1 MKIQRLRKYSRVLL
15 TMLMIVHIVSWYILE
30 IHVAGS
36 IGIEAFF
43 SGLSR
48 GVINAGFIFWIL
60 VFVSALLLGRAFCGW
75 FCWFGGYIEL
85 AEWGIS
91 DKLKIKIP
99 HRMPLYLGA
108 IPFVGLG
115 LKIYSAL
122 LVNWIKDFPTKIT
135 FHLTDVEPWGGQQTG
150 ISILITLIIYAPVLF
165 YVFGHRAWCRYL
177 CPIGALLKV
186 FSIVGLG
193 KVRLMSDE
201 CIGCETCNRSCDMQ
215 VDVIGELRA
224 HGEVR
229 DFNCIRCLKCTD
241 MCPNGA
247 IGFNLS
253 SGEGALSADI
263 VARVELA
270 SLKRRKSSG
279 FDVVIAVMY
288 IGVIVVM
295 NLMGVRQNAPQ
306 EVKVLMG
313 PGLLILIYGLVWI
326 VYKASSR
333 FGFGFRG

>member
-1 MKIQRLRKYSRVLL
+1 MLL
-15 TMLMIVHIVSWYILE
+15 MTTHVVTWYILD

-60 VFVSALLLGRAFCGW
+60 AFVSALLLGRAFCGW

-85 AEWGIS
+85 VEWGIS

-99 HRMPLYLGA
+99 HRVQLYLGV
-108 IPFVGLG
+108 IPFVGLA

-122 LVNWIKDFPTKIT
+122 LVNWIKDFPTT
-135 FHLTDVEPWGGQQTG
+135 FSFHLADVEPWGGQQTG
-150 ISILITLIIYAPVLF
+150 ISILITLIMFGPVLF
-165 YVFGHRAWCRYL
+165 FVLGRRAWCRYL

-186 FSIVGLG
+186 LSIVGLS

-215 VDVIGELRA
+215 VDVIGELKA

-229 DFNCIRCLKCTD
+229 DLNCIRCLRCTD
-241 MCPNGA
+241 ECPKDA
-247 IGFNLS
+247 ISFNLS
-253 SGEGALSADI
+253 RGKGVLSSDVA
-263 VARVELA
+263 ARVEPA
-270 SLKRRKSSG
+270 SLKRRKSSV
-279 FDVVIAVMY
+279 FDLSIAALW

-295 NLMGVRQNAPQ
+295 NLVGVRQNAPQ
-306 EVKVLMG
+306 ELKVLMG

-326 VYKASSR
+326 VNKRAR
-333 FGFGFRG
+333 N